1 MDNALTNNTNTLNT
15 ALTNNLTAL
24 NNLVTANQNRTTS
37 KVVDAPIFHGRDDED
52 PYDWCRMFEA
62 AFAAN
67 GWPDNR
73 KIALAAGFLREAARD
88 WYEADRTN
96 IAQWHIDNNANNFDD
111 RLIAYFSTPA
121 RRNIWTRELQNIKQ
135 KENESVEDYSRRF
148 RKLLRK

>member
-1 MDNALTNNTNTLNT
+1 MALSQVEMRDLLIQAFGVDPANNNTPRNIGDVLDNALTNNTNTLNT
-15 ALTNNLTAL
+15 ALTNNLAAL

-37 KVVDAPIFHGRDDED
+37 KVVDAPTFHGRDDED

-96 IAQWHIDNNANNFDD
+96 IA
-111 RLIAYFSTPA
+111 
-121 RRNIWTRELQNIKQ
+121 
-135 KENESVEDYSRRF
+135 
-148 RKLLRK
+148 